1 MRTKQKQ
8 WSDRV
13 FEKPFLSWFWN
24 VNMLMCRLLWSRATR
39 TVIFM
44 LAWLFVS
51 FEKLPRKK
59 SVTARHRLSPSAMN
73 VDWEEASSSLAAG
86 AMGTITLVRGISR
99 FYNDPTRASW
109 SKMLRVWLHHKTTEG
124 CARQFYQSFFSC
136 FHAICVEHLGNAVKE
151 LDFKLT
157 LENVYSRYRESIL
170 LHRK

>member
-99 FYNDPTRASW
+99 FCNDPTRASW
-109 SKMLRVWLHHKTTEG
+109 SIDAAGMIAPEDYRRIRSAVLPELFLLFSRNMCWTSWQCRKGIGLQINSGK
-124 CARQFYQSFFSC
+124 CIQSISR
-136 FHAICVEHLGNAVKE
+136 EHLAP
-151 LDFKLT
+151 
-157 LENVYSRYRESIL
+157 
-170 LHRK
+170 